1 MRTCLLLLG
10 LAIGSFALTPQDLH
24 GMWRGT
30 VQGDPTSQVEM
41 YFGTD
46 GKTEMRMKA
55 TFLATDIKM
64 NGLGDWTVNGDT
76 VYVRS
81 TGGYLQFG
89 TEPPEPLD
97 TDPVPVGQ
105 HTTLIPGTPRK
116 IQIKDCELGD
126 CTVQELSFVGA
137 AKTFT
142 LPPTAP
148 GASIRMAKGRLEP
161 AQGGRTGRL
170 ALRVF
175 KEGRAFDLMGR
186 PAR

>member
-1 MRTCLLLLG
+1 MRTCLFLLG
-10 LAIGSFALTPQDLH
+10 LAVGSFALTPEDLH
-24 GMWRGT
+24 GMWKGAIE
-30 VQGDPTSQVEM
+30 GEPTSVVEM

-55 TFLATDIKM
+55 SFLFTDIKM
-64 NGLGDWTVNGDT
+64 NGLGDWTVVGDT

-89 TEPPEPLD
+89 EDPPEPLD

-105 HTTLIPGTPRK
+105 HTTLIPGNPKK
-116 IQIKDCELGD
+116 IRIEDCEDGD
-126 CTVQELSFVGA
+126 CLVQELAFVGT

-142 LPPTAP
+142 LPPTGP
-148 GASIRMAKGRLEP
+148 GASIRMAKGRIES
-161 AQGGRTGRL
+161 AQGRPGRPT
-170 ALRVF
+170 LRVI
-175 KEGRAFDLMGR
+175 KDGRAFDLIGR